1 MPVTLV
7 LHGDGT
13 GTGNLMRTMGA
24 PKIEALGN
32 AAAHR
37 LYDAGR
43 YVPKDVDG
51 VAIPWDDLTN
61 IQKLGMLGKFAFAAI
76 HEEAMAQFDSE
87 RKADANAYRAAD
99 AATIL

>member
-13 GTGNLMRTMGA
+13 GTVNLMRTMGV

-43 YVPKDVDG
+43 YVPLDVDD
-51 VAIPWDDLTN
+51 VAVPWDDLTN
-61 IQKLGMLGKFAFAAI
+61 LQKLGILGDFAFDMI
-76 HEEAMAQFDSE
+76 HEEAMGYMHEVRGVEARSH
-87 RKADANAYRAAD
+87 RAED
-99 AATIL
+99 AATIR